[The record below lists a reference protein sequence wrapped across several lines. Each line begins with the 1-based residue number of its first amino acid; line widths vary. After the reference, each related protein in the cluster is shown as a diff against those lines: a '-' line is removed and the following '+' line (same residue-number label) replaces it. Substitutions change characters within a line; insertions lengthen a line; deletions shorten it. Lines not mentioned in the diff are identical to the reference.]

1 MEEGK
6 DDRTI
11 NETSSEEEEDNRNP
25 LGVIAEGNKGNN
37 AEAINPIEVAVNP
50 NPNQENSDYDDM
62 ANNAVKPGQLTAF
75 RHLMESVEKASPTG
89 WNAWKTL
96 MTPIGGPQTILFR

>member
-62 ANNAVKPGQLTAF
+62 ANNAVKPGQLTA
-75 RHLMESVEKASPTG
+75 LPTFDG
-89 WNAWKTL
+89 ERGEGFTNWLECLENANDTYQWPPNSL
-96 MTPIGGPQTILFR
+96 I